1 MIAPV
6 QTKHVHAIAAA
17 LLLFALP
24 ISSAFGSGFFAW
36 TMYSGSGEYAMEIH
50 VQDMAGR
57 WRSVSPT
64 GLAEASSAATA
75 DVLVGADHFR
85 RGSSLAVLRAHLGD
99 LAAFACRERHGLAAT
114 VVLRERANATS
125 PERTTTAHVTCN

>member
-1 MIAPV
+1 MIALV
-6 QTKHVHAIAAA
+6 RTRHVHAIAAA
-17 LLLFALP
+17 ILLVALP

-50 VQDMAGR
+50 VKDMAGR

-64 GLAEASSAATA
+64 GLAEGSSAATA

-85 RGSSLAVLRAHLGD
+85 RGPSLAVLRSHLD
-99 LAAFACRERHGLAAT
+99 ELAAFACRERHGIEAT
-114 VVLRERANATS
+114 VVLRERADATS
-125 PERTTTAHVTCN
+125 PERATTARVTCD